1 MAEHPTT
8 TWEAMQE
15 GQVFYRKQ
23 QVYSIPGKLP
33 DLENY
38 IISGCRNG
46 GPIGMCTLYPCL
58 PSRRLSTI

>member
-23 QVYSIPGKLP
+23 QVYSIPMKLP
-33 DLENY
+33 NLGDFIY
-38 IISGCRNG
+38 AGCKNG
-46 GPIGMCTLYPCL
+46 GPIGA
-58 PSRRLSTI
+58 